1 LDFLVKEADFI
12 SLHCPL
18 SAETHHLVDKGFLAQ
33 MKRGAFLVNTSR
45 GDLLNETSIYDSLQ
59 ENHLGGVALDTFS
72 EQPPKA
78 TNPLLSLSQVIATP
92 HVGAHTDGAAQAMG
106 WGALNNC
113 LAVLRG
119 QEPEN
124 RVI

>member
-1 LDFLVKEADFI
+1 
-12 SLHCPL
+12 
-18 SAETHHLVDKGFLAQ
+18 
-33 MKRGAFLVNTSR
+33 MKRGAFLVNTAR
-45 GDLLNETSIYDSLQ
+45 GDLLNEPAIFDSLQ

-72 EQPPKA
+72 EQPPKVN
-78 TNPLLSLSQVIATP
+78 NPLLSISQVIATP
-92 HVGAHTDGAAQAMG
+92 HIGAHTDGAARAMG
-106 WGALNNC
+106 VGALNNC